1 MCRVR
6 LLSVF
11 PAVTAFATVT
21 IVTAFMEAPGASACA
36 RTAFGIQMRGALGGA
51 VHAVGV
57 RCGSRCRSRRPPPSC
72 GRPLSISVTRSV
84 PDALSQWFAGAEAW
98 FVVIIPLFLCAYFIP
113 FFVAAGRRHRYSAV
127 IGLLNLFLGW
137 TVFGWL
143 GAMIWAVNK
152 DTRDPETDSV
162 SSGPLYFLNEP
173 RLNENP
179 VHAEA
184 HAEENHE
191 ARHCPF
197 CAETIK
203 AAAVVCRHCGRDV
216 GVPAPETQ
224 QTSEAAL
231 ASMEKHF
238 EALQALL
245 KDRDEAGAEKFAEGP
260 LEPAMNYE
268 PEPVEVPKAAENIS
282 ADVVREL
289 SGWKKF
295 G

>member
-1 MCRVR
+1 V
-6 LLSVF
+6 
-11 PAVTAFATVT
+11 
-21 IVTAFMEAPGASACA
+21 PG
-36 RTAFGIQMRGALGGA
+36 
-51 VHAVGV
+51 
-57 RCGSRCRSRRPPPSC
+57 
-72 GRPLSISVTRSV
+72 
-84 PDALSQWFAGAEAW
+84 ALSQLFAGIEEW
-98 FVVIIPLFLCAYFIP
+98 LVVIIPLFLCAYFIP
-113 FFVAAGRRHRYSAV
+113 FFVAAGRRHRFSAV

-137 TVFGWL
+137 TVFGWF

-152 DTRDPETDSV
+152 DTRDPAIDPA

-179 VHAEA
+179 A
-184 HAEENHE
+184 HAENHTNENRD

-216 GVPAPETQ
+216 GAPASDTQ
-224 QTSEAAL
+224 QTGETVL

-245 KDRDEAGAEKFAEGP
+245 KDRDEAIAEKFAEGP
-260 LEPAMNYE
+260 VEPAMNYE
-268 PEPVEVPKAAENIS
+268 PERVEFPKAGENIS